1 MSEDQQTLQQMQ
13 RLVRGV
19 SRRITEVTADCK
31 QDISLTS
38 KRILLAELSQFV
50 RMQQL
55 EAAELRVQIQQSQE
69 ALDAF
74 ASLENKLQ
82 QIARLIGPSDQP

>member
-1 MSEDQQTLQQMQ
+1 MSEDEQILQQMQ
-13 RLVRGV
+13 RRVRGV

-31 QDISLTS
+31 KDISLTS
-38 KRILLAELSQFV
+38 KRILLAELSDFV

-55 EAAELRVQIQQSQE
+55 EAAELRVQIQRSQE

-74 ASLENKLQ
+74 GLLEAKLQ
-82 QIARLIGPSDQP
+82 QIARLIQRTD

>member
-1 MSEDQQTLQQMQ
+1 MSEDQQILQQMQ

-19 SRRITEVTADCK
+19 SRRIEEVTGDCK

-38 KRILLAELSQFV
+38 KRILLAELSEFV
-50 RMQQL
+50 RMQQH
-55 EAAELRVQIQQSQE
+55 EAAELRVQILRRQD

-74 ASLENKLQ
+74 ASLEKKLQ
-82 QIARLIGPSDQP
+82 QIARLISSSN